1 MLAPVPVTLVDNA
14 TPELVS
20 GLADVLADCVEGG
33 ASVGFLAPLAQ
44 DRAAEWWTAALAEPD
59 AVTWACL
66 DEAGVVVGCVRL
78 QLGAP
83 ANGRH
88 RAEVSKLLVHRR
100 ARGAG
105 IATTLLEHAEAEAVR
120 RGRTLLLLDTQTG
133 SPAERL
139 YTRHGWSVVGVI
151 DDYAALPDGRLAS
164 TTIMTKR
171 VAEHRRC
178 LVQSP

>member
-1 MLAPVPVTLVDNA
+1 MLTPVHLTLVDGP

-20 GLADVLADCVEGG
+20 GLADVLVDCVHGG
-33 ASVGFLAPLAQ
+33 ASVGFLAPLSVKQA
-44 DRAAEWWTAALAEPD
+44 REWWTAALTSRD
-59 AVTWACL
+59 TLTWAARADDGAVL
-66 DEAGVVVGCVRL
+66 GCVRL
-78 QLGAP
+78 QLGTP

-105 IATTLLEHAEAEAVR
+105 IATTLMGHAEAEAAR
-120 RGRTLLLLDTQTG
+120 RRRTLLLLDTQTG

-139 YTRHGWSVVGVI
+139 YARHGWSVVGII
-151 DDYAALPDGRLAS
+151 DDYAALPDGRLAA

-171 VAEHRRC
+171 LGGHQR
-178 LVQSP
+178 